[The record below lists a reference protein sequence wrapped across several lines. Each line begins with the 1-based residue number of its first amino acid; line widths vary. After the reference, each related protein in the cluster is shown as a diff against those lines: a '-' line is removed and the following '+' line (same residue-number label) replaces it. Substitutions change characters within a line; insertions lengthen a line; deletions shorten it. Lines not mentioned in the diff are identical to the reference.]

1 MILSLIAAHDEAR
14 GVGINNTLPWRL
26 PEDLKRFK
34 ALTNHKPIV
43 MGRNTFDSLGRLLP
57 NRTHIVLS
65 RDSSWIEETHS
76 KYPEVVIF
84 SDFDVMLSYLKET
97 YKDEVFIIGGNSLWQ
112 LSFPHL
118 DKLYLTYVKGMHTV
132 DTYFPAW
139 NKEEWLETFNE
150 SHEAFSFVDYIRKS
164 K

>member
-1 MILSLIAAHDEAR
+1 MILSLIAAHDEGK

-65 RDSSWIEETHS
+65 RDPVWTEQTQN
-76 KYPEVVIF
+76 KYPEVIIF
-84 SDFDVMLSYLKET
+84 SDFDEMLSYLKTT
-97 YKDEVFIIGGNSLWQ
+97 YDDEVFIIGGNSLWQ
-112 LSFPHL
+112 LSFPYL
-118 DKLYLTYVKGMHTV
+118 DKLYLTYVDGTYTV
-132 DTYFPAW
+132 DTYFPEW
-139 NKEEWLETFNE
+139 NKEEWIESFNE
-150 SHEAFSFVDYIRKS
+150 RHDSFSFVDYTRKS
-164 K
+164 